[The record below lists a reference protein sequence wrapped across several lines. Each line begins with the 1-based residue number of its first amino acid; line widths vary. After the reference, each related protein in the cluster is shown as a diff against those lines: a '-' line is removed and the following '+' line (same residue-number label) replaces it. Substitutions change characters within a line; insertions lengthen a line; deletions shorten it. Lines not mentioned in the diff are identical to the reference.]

1 MKKSIIII
9 FGVLFLLIS
18 SYLQVN
24 GQISNGFNIAMGHGG
39 NAQDNINNT
48 ANNAPI
54 NIINNKRYRGRM
66 NRYY

>member
-1 MKKSIIII
+1 MKKSIVII
-9 FGVLFLLIS
+9 FGILFLLIS

-24 GQISNGFNIAMGHGG
+24 GQISNGFNIAMGQGG

-54 NIINNKRYRGRM
+54 NIINNKRHRGRI